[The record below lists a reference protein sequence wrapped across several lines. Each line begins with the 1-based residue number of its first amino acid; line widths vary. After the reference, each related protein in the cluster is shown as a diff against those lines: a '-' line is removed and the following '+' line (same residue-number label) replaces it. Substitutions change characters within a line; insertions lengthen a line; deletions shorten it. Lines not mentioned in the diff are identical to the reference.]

1 VSEGRVMTGSEY
13 FQAYKAEALATLA
26 RVADNAPEAPSEALA
41 QLFDDTIAT
50 MEQLDN
56 LACVPVD
63 GLKNLALSRVRDE
76 LLRARLRAQ
85 GRLVCVGSDGC
96 ERPASPVALDTAT
109 VNLCDECA
117 EHWRDNLRR
126 FNPECD
132 EDTTP
137 PTGAQMALEMSE

>member
-1 VSEGRVMTGSEY
+1 MSSSNERFATL
-13 FQAYKAEALATLA
+13 KAEALATLA
-26 RVADNAPEAPSEALA
+26 RVEGAPLASCEALA
-41 QLFDDTIAT
+41 QLFADTIAT
-50 MEQLDN
+50 MVQLEE
-56 LACVPVD
+56 LGCESWD
-63 GLKNLALSRVRDE
+63 GLKLLAWSSTKSE

-85 GRLVCVGSDGC
+85 GRPVCVGSATC
-96 ERPASPVALDTAT
+96 AAPASPVTLGTAT
-109 VNLCDECA
+109 VNLCEECA

>member
-1 VSEGRVMTGSEY
+1 MN
-13 FQAYKAEALATLA
+13 AAIEALTTTALVTLR

-50 MEQLDN
+50 IEQLDK
-56 LACVPVD
+56 LACVPAD
-63 GLKNLALSRVRDE
+63 GLKSLALSSVRSE
-76 LLRARLRAQ
+76 LLRARLREQ
-85 GRLVCVGSDGC
+85 GRPVCVGSLTCDA
-96 ERPASPVALDTAT
+96 PATPVTLGTAT
-109 VNLCDECA
+109 VHLCEECA

-137 PTGAQMALEMSE
+137 PTGAQMALEMTE

>member
-1 VSEGRVMTGSEY
+1 MSEGRVMTGGER
-13 FQAYKAEALATLA
+13 FQAHKAEALTTLQ

-50 MEQLDN
+50 IEQLDK
-56 LACVPVD
+56 LACVPAD
-63 GLKNLALSRVRDE
+63 GLKSLALSSVRSE

-96 ERPASPVALDTAT
+96 EHPASPVVLGTAT
-109 VNLCDECA
+109 VNLCEECA

>member
-1 VSEGRVMTGSEY
+1 MNAAIKRLA
-13 FQAYKAEALATLA
+13 AYKAEALATLA
-26 RVADNAPEAPSEALA
+26 RVAEGAPLASCEALA
-41 QLFDDTIAT
+41 QLFADTIAT
-50 MEQLDN
+50 MVQLEK
-56 LACVPVD
+56 LGCESWD
-63 GLKNLALSRVRDE
+63 GLKIMAWSSAKSE

-85 GRLVCVGSDGC
+85 GRPVCVGSATC
-96 ERPASPVALDTAT
+96 AAPASPVTLGTAT
-109 VNLCDECA
+109 VNLCEECA